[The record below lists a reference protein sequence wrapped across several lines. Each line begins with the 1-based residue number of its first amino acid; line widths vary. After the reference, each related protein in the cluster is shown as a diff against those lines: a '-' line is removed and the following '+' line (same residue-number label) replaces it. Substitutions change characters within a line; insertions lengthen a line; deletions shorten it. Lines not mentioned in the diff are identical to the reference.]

1 MAPNKQNPAAGPT
14 ADGAQD
20 KLGAAS
26 GYDREKGG
34 ATASVVTRVHHQP
47 RFLLDRRAQ
56 YIANLAIGADPDM
69 LLVTKQLAEWLGVS
83 VQWLEIGRSRGYG
96 PPYKKLGQKSIRY
109 RIGDILK
116 WLEERSYKSTAEYD
130 SGEM

>member
-1 MAPNKQNPAAGPT
+1 MASEKQNPAAPAI

-20 KLGAAS
+20 KVGAAS
-26 GYDREKGG
+26 IYNREKGG
-34 ATASVVTRVHHQP
+34 ATASVAAIRVRQP
-47 RFLLDRRAQ
+47 KFLLDRRAQ

-96 PPYKKLGQKSIRY
+96 PPYKKLGRKSIRY
-109 RIGDILK
+109 RVGDVLK
-116 WLEERSYKSTAEYD
+116 WLDERSHKSTADYVV
-130 SGEM
+130 GEV